1 MTIGDD
7 DFRTDLA
14 ELESA
19 EDFLDYFSVPFDPAV
34 VRISRLHIL
43 QRFHD
48 YLARHCGAEPTREDY
63 RRWLTRAYEDF
74 VVSTPLKE
82 KVFKVLRNQAGIATI
97 PLGAI
102 GGRKP

>member
-48 YLARHCGAEPTREDY
+48 YLAQVGEPTREDY